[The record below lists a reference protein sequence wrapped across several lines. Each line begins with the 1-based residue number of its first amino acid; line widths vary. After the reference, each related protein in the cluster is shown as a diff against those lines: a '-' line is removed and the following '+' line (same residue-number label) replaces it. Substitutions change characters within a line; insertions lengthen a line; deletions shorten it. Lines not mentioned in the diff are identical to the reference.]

1 LRKAFCLLVLLVVWA
16 RPGRAQIPAAGSSQ
30 DLQLQLMQNPAMG
43 DLLRAKIQASGLSP
57 DQVRARLEASGYD
70 PHVLDSYLGSDSGG
84 AAQAP
89 EANQVAALQA
99 LGIPLQQPVPID
111 SGAVSRAPQQAS
123 QIFGVDVFRR
133 STQQFMPSL
142 SEAPPPDYK
151 LGPGDV
157 LVLILT
163 GNVQLAQTLPVTR
176 YGFILIP
183 QVGQVYVSHLTMDE
197 LREVLYTRLGAVYSG
212 IKRGSNA
219 TTHFDVFVSNIRA
232 NQIYVIGEVAQP
244 GAYRISSLGTVLSA
258 LYTAGGVTDRG
269 NTRSIDVRR
278 AGKTVASFDLYDYLL
293 DADTKNDI
301 RLEDG
306 DIVFV
311 PIHGT
316 RVQMTG
322 AVRRPGIY
330 ELKAGE
336 TLADVVQVAAGFR
349 PDAALDQLSIYRIL
363 PASSRGPGAA
373 NRATIEVSLK
383 TGASSLATPEP
394 AITDPHAAVYHSS
407 SPSAAGTSAPRVA
420 VVPEGVTI
428 PAIALD
434 DGDSIAVDSVG
445 RLEESYYVSIAG
457 MVAKPGL
464 YPWRTGM
471 SLRDL
476 VRAARGPKLGA
487 DLQEAEIARLPAQ
500 RKAGELAA
508 TVRVAIDSSYLL
520 DHDSLVGPKDHEVPL
535 QPYDNVL
542 ILKQPDFAMQRTVV
556 IAGEVRSPGVYSLR
570 SKDERLADLI
580 DRAGGLTSQAY
591 PQGIRFVRMSDLV
604 GRVDVDLPRALK
616 DRKSGSNVVLQG
628 GDSITIPE
636 YQPSVRV
643 TGAVNAPGS
652 VLWKEGADAMY
663 YVSAAGGV
671 TDKGL
676 EGSTSVRF
684 ANGEVKTRSKTLFW
698 TSWPQPGPG
707 SEIVVPTR
715 TTPPPPSTAPAMWA
729 AITQITA
736 SLVAIV
742 ALLKK

>member
-1 LRKAFCLLVLLVVWA
+1 MRNVFCLLVLLA
-16 RPGRAQIPAAGSSQ
+16 TGPASISAQIPAAGSNQ
-30 DLQLQLMQNPAMG
+30 DIQLQLMQNPAMG
-43 DLLRAKIQASGLSP
+43 DLLRAKIQASGLSA

-70 PHVLDSYLGSDSGG
+70 PHVLDSYLGPDSGG
-84 AAQAP
+84 P
-89 EANQVAALQA
+89 EAAPGSQQMAAVQA

-111 SGAVSRAPQQAS
+111 SGEISRAPHQPS
-123 QIFGVDVFRR
+123 QIFGIDVFRR
-133 STQQFMPSL
+133 STRQFLPSL
-142 SEAPPPDYK
+142 SEVPPPDYK

-163 GNVQLAQTLPVTR
+163 GNVQLAHTLPVTR
-176 YGFILIP
+176 YGFVLIP
-183 QVGQVYVSHLTMDE
+183 QVGQVYVSHLTLDE
-197 LREVLYTRLGAVYSG
+197 LREVLYTRLGQVYSG
-212 IKRGSNA
+212 IKRGANA

-269 NTRSIDVRR
+269 NTRTIEVRR
-278 AGKTVASFDLYDYLL
+278 GGKQVAAFDLYDYLL
-293 DADTKNDI
+293 DADTRNDV

-311 PIHGT
+311 PMHGT

-330 ELKAGE
+330 ELKTGE
-336 TLADVVQVAAGFR
+336 TLADALRVAAGFR

-363 PASSRGPGAA
+363 PAASRGPGPA
-373 NRATIEVSLK
+373 NRTTIEVSLT
-383 TGASSLATPEP
+383 TGTSSLATPDP
-394 AITDPHAAVYHSS
+394 AATDPHAAVYHSS
-407 SPSAAGTSAPRVA
+407 MPGSPGTPSATRAPD
-420 VVPEGVTI
+420 GVTI

-445 RLEESYYVSIAG
+445 RLEQSYYVSIDG

-487 DLQEAEIARLPAQ
+487 DLQQAEIARLPAPAQ
-500 RKAGELAA
+500 RKPGELAS
-508 TVRVAIDSSYLL
+508 TVRVPLDSSYLL
-520 DHDSLVGPKDHEVPL
+520 NHDSLVGPKDQEVPL

-570 SKDERLADLI
+570 SKDDRLADLI
-580 DRAGGLTSQAY
+580 DRAGGLTQQAY
-591 PQGIRFVRMSDLV
+591 PQGIRFVRMSESV
-604 GRVDVDLPRALK
+604 GRVDVDLPHAMK
-616 DRKSGSNVVLQG
+616 DRKSGSNVVLQA
-628 GDSITIPE
+628 GDSIIIPE
-636 YQPSVRV
+636 YQPSVKV
-643 TGAVNAPGS
+643 TGAVNSPGS

-671 TDKGL
+671 TDKA
-676 EGSTSVRF
+676 EEDHTSVRLP
-684 ANGEVKTRSKTLFW
+684 NGEVKTRSKTLFW
-698 TSWPQPGPG
+698 TNWPEPGPG
-707 SEIVVPTR
+707 SEIFVPAR
-715 TTPPPPSTAPAMWA
+715 TVPPPVSTAPAMWA
-729 AITQITA
+729 AIGSITA